1 MKCAKCGAEI
11 TYDLGY
17 CPYCGAEVRIVP
29 DYNPLDDMLAEQVRD
44 AIGGGETSENELER
58 YRQAVQEKLR
68 QQKQEEQQKRE
79 FVRRRSTEKETACA
93 SKRSQKEEETFV
105 DWYDRSI
112 CWTTDTSECRNL

>member
-58 YRQAVQEKLR
+58 YRQAVQEK
-68 QQKQEEQQKRE
+68 
-79 FVRRRSTEKETACA
+79 ETACA

-105 DWYDRSI
+105 DWYDRGI
-112 CWTTDTSECRNL
+112 CWTTDTSKCRNL

>member
-44 AIGGGETSENELER
+44 AIGGGETSENE
-58 YRQAVQEKLR
+58 
-68 QQKQEEQQKRE
+68 
-79 FVRRRSTEKETACA
+79 TACA

-112 CWTTDTSECRNL
+112 CWTTDTSKCRNL

>member
-68 QQKQEEQQKRE
+68 QQKQEEQQ
-79 FVRRRSTEKETACA
+79 
-93 SKRSQKEEETFV
+93 
-105 DWYDRSI
+105 
-112 CWTTDTSECRNL
+112 